1 MFEYVLEYYGE
12 KDIERLQHR
21 DKKMIKII
29 GYAKRMELDRYQK
42 STDKTAYFQ
51 RIQKR
56 VERLKEKGEE
66 REKRYELLKLKKP
79 LKRL

>member
-1 MFEYVLEYYGE
+1 MTE
-12 KDIERLQHR
+12 
-21 DKKMIKII
+21 II

-42 STDKTAYFQ
+42 STDKTDYFQ

-56 VERLKEKGEE
+56 VKRLKEKGEE
-66 REKRYELLKLKKP
+66 REKRYDESLKLKKP